1 MKRIFHLGLVLV
13 LLFGMPSARLVAQ
26 ATPPAQ
32 PATSAQPVKSALPP
46 RAEKVDAPESNQ
58 ELEAFRHSP
67 AVQSIARRLGL
78 DTEFTAKMFEDLNS
92 AIMIGAILWLI
103 FRFLPS
109 MYRKRSEV
117 LDKQILDAALA
128 TSRAN
133 ERLAVVEERLSKL
146 DVEIAT
152 IREQSER
159 DSAEDERRIHES
171 LETEKQRLMDSV
183 DQEIES
189 AGASARRDLKNYAAS
204 LAIERAMSEIR
215 LTEDDDRALIRS
227 FGRDLYGDTKGPAG
241 SRNGERN

>member
-1 MKRIFHLGLVLV
+1 MKRIFPLALVLA
-13 LLFGMPSARLVAQ
+13 LLFGLPSARLVAQ
-26 ATPPAQ
+26 AAPAAQ
-32 PATSAQPVKSALPP
+32 AAASAQPVKSALPP
-46 RAEKVDAPESNQ
+46 RAEKVDAPESNK

-67 AVQSIARRLGL
+67 AVQSIARRMGL
-78 DTEFTAKMFEDLNS
+78 DTEFTAKLFEDLNS
-92 AIMIGAILWLI
+92 IIMIGAILWLI

-146 DVEIAT
+146 DVEIAS

-159 DSAEDERRIHES
+159 DSAADERRIHES

-183 DQEIES
+183 EQEIES

-204 LAIERAMSEIR
+204 LAIERAVSEIR
-215 LTEDDDRALIRS
+215 LTEDDDRALIRA
-227 FGRDLYGDTKGPAG
+227 FGRDLYKDGNEPAG